1 MVNKA
6 KLPVVHLN
14 PSTMAKIRDQQKS
27 RAEQPA
33 GKVKESTSPQT
44 QQVETFTPSATAPVA
59 ESKEGLAKA
68 PESNVETPAKP
79 ELKTPRSGSDMDI
92 MIADIETAKMA
103 GGEIHLGGNGTLV
116 VMDTPSFV
124 QNRVEEEI
132 KRDQAAHQAD
142 GHGHGHEYK
151 HHNDSALGGHLGTEV
166 VEKVGHHAHHAAS
179 HAVAEVKA
187 GTGHLAAE
195 AKTHGV
201 AHAMSGQADNLA
213 HSAAE
218 AAEKVAGTSTAAH
231 GAGTVSE
238 LVGDSAQAGQQA
250 QIQATHATSE
260 TAGEL
265 AEHGGE
271 AAHHLSTGLTT
282 ALGVSAAA
290 SGGLGAYMLY
300 AGGKELSHG
309 IKEKDGEKVAEGVG
323 QLAVGTRSIAAG
335 TVMAGMADIGGEV
348 VKQAASAAGTVLTPL
363 GLLHGGIDIGLG
375 VKDIVTGKDKVGG
388 ALKVGFGTAVAAG
401 AVFGGIPLTVAAI
414 GLLGAKMTHSI
425 VKSRKA
431 KKAAEQA
438 APAEQAPAQALPQA
452 EAPQAQVPQTK
463 DANT

>member
-1 MVNKA
+1 MVNKT
-6 KLPVVHLN
+6 KLPVIHLN
-14 PSTMAKIRDQQKS
+14 PTTMAKIRDQQKA
-27 RAEQPA
+27 RTDKPA
-33 GKVKESTSPQT
+33 GKVSETTSSQS
-44 QQVETFTPSATAPVA
+44 QQIETFTPSATPTVS
-59 ESKEGLAKA
+59 ESKTV
-68 PESNVETPAKP
+68 ESKGP
-79 ELKTPRSGSDMDI
+79 ELQVESKPKREPRSGSDMDI

-103 GGEIHLGGNGTLV
+103 GGELHLGGNGTLV
-116 VMDTPSFV
+116 VMDTPSYF

-132 KRDQAAHQAD
+132 LQDQAAHKA
-142 GHGHGHEYK
+142 HGHGHEYK

-187 GTGHLAAE
+187 GAGHLAAE
-195 AKTHGV
+195 AKTQGV
-201 AHAMSGQADNLA
+201 AQAVGSQADNLA

-218 AAEKVAGTSTAAH
+218 AAETVATTGTSTAH
-231 GAGTVSE
+231 GVDALTE
-238 LVGDSAQAGQQA
+238 MVGDSAQAGQQA
-250 QIQATHATSE
+250 QMQATHATSE
-260 TAGEL
+260 TAGKL

-323 QLAVGTRSIAAG
+323 QLAVGTRSLAAG

-348 VKQAASAAGTVLTPL
+348 VKQVASAAGTVLTPL

-375 VKDIVTGKDKVGG
+375 VKDMVTGKDKVGG

-431 KKAAEQA
+431 KKAAEQSA
-438 APAEQAPAQALPQA
+438 AAEQAPTQPQALPQA
-452 EAPQAQVPQTK
+452 EASQAQAPQAK

>member
-6 KLPVVHLN
+6 NIPVIHLN
-14 PSTMAKIRDQQKS
+14 PTTLAKIRKQQEARS
-27 RAEQPA
+27 EQPA
-33 GKVKESTSPQT
+33 GKVAETTSSQV
-44 QQVETFTPSATAPVA
+44 QQVETFTPSTATPVVEA
-59 ESKEGLAKA
+59 KNVEPKA
-68 PESNVETPAKP
+68 PEVQVDAAPKRE
-79 ELKTPRSGSDMDI
+79 PRSGSDMDI

-132 KRDQAAHQAD
+132 KRDQAAHQTD
-142 GHGHGHEYK
+142 GHGHGHDYK

-166 VEKVGHHAHHAAS
+166 VEKMGHHAHHAAS

-187 GTGHLAAE
+187 GAGHLVAG

-201 AHAMSGQADNLA
+201 AQAMGNQADSLA

-218 AAEKVAGTSTAAH
+218 AAETVAHTGTSTAH
-231 GAGTVSE
+231 GADAVTE
-238 LVGDSAQAGQQA
+238 LIGDSAQAGQQA
-250 QIQATHATSE
+250 QIEATHATSE

-348 VKQAASAAGTVLTPL
+348 VKQVASAAGTVLTPL

-414 GLLGAKMTHSI
+414 SLLGAKMTHSI

-438 APAEQAPAQALPQA
+438 APAEQTPTQPQALPQA
-452 EAPQAQVPQTK
+452 ETQAQVQQTK
-463 DANT
+463 ETNT